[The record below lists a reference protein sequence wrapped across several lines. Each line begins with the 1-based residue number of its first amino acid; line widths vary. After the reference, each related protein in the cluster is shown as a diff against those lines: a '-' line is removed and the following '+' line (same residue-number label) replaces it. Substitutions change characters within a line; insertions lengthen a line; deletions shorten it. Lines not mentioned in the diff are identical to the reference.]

1 MAANLAWSEE
11 MERQLISFFSEHP
24 CLWKVKLEVYKDKD
38 RRDRCMEALC
48 NQLNSAQTEV
58 VVTVDIIKKKF
69 KNMRTT
75 FQWEN
80 KAASSK
86 RSGDGADDV
95 YIPRWKY
102 YKDLLF
108 LKEGGE
114 PNETEDN
121 IPSQSQP
128 IQIETATPPIQI
140 ETATPPIQIE
150 TATPPIQI
158 ETATPDKTTSKNVK
172 KQKTG
177 DISKA
182 EVAMEYALECLKRQE
197 QKSESAHAGFLKYLD
212 ECLQEVPVEK
222 LRSVKRKIIEIVHTN
237 IEE

>member
-140 ETATPPIQIE
+140 ETATP
-150 TATPPIQI
+150 
-158 ETATPDKTTSKNVK
+158 DKTTSKNVK